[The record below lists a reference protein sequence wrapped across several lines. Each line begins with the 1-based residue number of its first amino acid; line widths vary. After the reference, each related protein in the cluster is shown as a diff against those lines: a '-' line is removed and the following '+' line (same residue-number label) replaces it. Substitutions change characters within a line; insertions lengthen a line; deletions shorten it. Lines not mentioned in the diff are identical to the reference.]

1 MIPFCRRWLL
11 SGAVALAVCP
21 FPVLAAEPSAF
32 EGSPLVLPQAE
43 PSVAGAPVPE
53 ASQPRDPD
61 SDWELEQAA
70 PQPGTAPSPSEPE
83 QQQFW
88 DRLQAKAF
96 DDLCRNI
103 KLPINQDIGL
113 SDFGNLKVGVSRSL
127 ARYPDKRLAL
137 IDRVDLG
144 VSLGYTQ
151 KVLDATAEIPFF
163 VRVEGRAEGKA
174 YVIRPLGAGPS
185 CGELKRLLKVWEF
198 KTVVPV
204 KPERLS
210 AMAVGEV
217 WKLPLVLSGSV
228 SAGVGGPAGPVNVG
242 VSFGYS
248 QPETASVT
256 VYRLSESAVR
266 LRIRI
271 DHAKIW
277 SGGGQVVLNVPFQQ
291 YMGLD
296 DGGSFLEKQ
305 TDRLAWGQ
313 IRRYLEGAFGFSAYR
328 GGGRKALIEFVL
340 DPRQPEHMESLA
352 RFLKGDLDALF
363 LLNRIALATARPF
376 LQEKSKLDD
385 LKRLEEK
392 YSEKLGVEPAYSGAD
407 DYTRKGRRF
416 NVQVPIILGAESTK
430 SWDYDRIVG
439 EEKDVEL
446 QMNQASRHRSG
457 HFLNVP
463 FLGQITKHDTQVTVQ
478 SFAKVDGKGFPDTP
492 TLVFIRQEGFVR
504 HSSRQAREMVDSVN
518 DIMRLAGTRG
528 QGTNERTVLP
538 ADKLFPLPPEPP
550 APPPGDET
558 APAGP
563 PTGPTYRSVV
573 TAFTL
578 AFDQKALT
586 EVLWAPADVVV
597 RAFVNSL
604 SGEEREHMEKALAL
618 GSVRPDGTVDYDYH
632 KLRREIDPFPDQDRE
647 SGRKDP
653 MQTISEL
660 ARQAALLVRDLA
672 EARSGDWGQRC
683 RALVDVVSGKG
694 RSGLVYDAVM
704 KVLVQL
710 AAPADLYGDFSV
722 RTDKREKGETDLNAR
737 YFLNKANADSG
748 LSEAAKLKERFAEP
762 SLLND

>member
-1 MIPFCRRWLL
+1 MVLSVLL
-11 SGAVALAVCP
+11 GARPLPAG
-21 FPVLAAEPSAF
+21 AASVF
-32 EGSPLVLPQAE
+32 EGSPLVLPEAGR
-43 PSVAGAPVPE
+43 SVAGAPVPE
-53 ASQPRDPD
+53 AFQPRDPD
-61 SDWELEQAA
+61 SDWELEAVA
-70 PQPGTAPSPSEPE
+70 PQPGTAPSPSDPE
-83 QQQFW
+83 QQRFW
-88 DRLQAKAF
+88 DRLQSKAF
-96 DDLCRNI
+96 DDICRNI
-103 KLPINQDIGL
+103 KLPVNGDLDL
-113 SDFGNLKVGVSRSL
+113 SEFGSLKVGVSRSL
-127 ARYPDKRLAL
+127 KRYPDKRLAL
-137 IDRVDLG
+137 IDQVKLG

-151 KVLDATAEIPFF
+151 KLLDATAEIPFF
-163 VRVEGRAEGKA
+163 VRVEGRAEGMA
-174 YVIRPLGAGPS
+174 YVIRPLGSGPS
-185 CGELKRLLKVWEF
+185 CGELKRLLKVWDF

-217 WKLPLVLSGSV
+217 WKLPLVLNGAI

-266 LRIRI
+266 MRIRI

-277 SGGGQVVLNVPFQQ
+277 SGGGQVVLNVPFQE
-291 YMGLD
+291 YLGLD
-296 DGGSFLEKQ
+296 DGTSFLDKQ
-305 TDRLAWGQ
+305 TDRLAWRQ
-313 IRRYLEGAFGFSAYR
+313 IRRYMEGALGFSAYR

-340 DPRQPEHMESLA
+340 DPRQPEHMGSLA

-363 LLNRIALATARPF
+363 LLHRIALATARPF
-376 LQEKSKLDD
+376 LQEKGKLDA
-385 LKRLEEK
+385 LEQMEEK
-392 YSEKLGVEPAYSGAD
+392 YSEKLGVAPSYSGAD

-416 NVQVPIILGAESTK
+416 NVKVPIVVGAESTK

-439 EEKDVEL
+439 DEKDVEL

-457 HFLNVP
+457 HFLNLP

-504 HSSRQAREMVDSVN
+504 HSARQAHEMVDSVN

-528 QGTNERTVLP
+528 QGANERTVLP

-550 APPPGDET
+550 PAQWAGDET
-558 APAGP
+558 SPSGP

-604 SGEEREHMEKALAL
+604 SGEDRGHMEKALAM
-618 GSVRPDGTVDYDYH
+618 GTIRSDGTMDYDYD
-632 KLRREIDPFPDQDRE
+632 KLRRQIDPFPDHDR
-647 SGRKDP
+647 GTDP
-653 MQTISEL
+653 MQTVAALS
-660 ARQAALLVRDLA
+660 RQAAELVGDLA
-672 EARSGDWGQRC
+672 EARSGDWGRRC
-683 RALVDVVSGKG
+683 KALVDIVSGRG
-694 RSGLVYDAVM
+694 SSGLVYDSVV

-710 AAPADLYGDFSV
+710 ADPADLYGDFSV
-722 RTDKREKGETDLNAR
+722 RTDKKEKGEKDVNAR
-737 YFLNKANADSG
+737 YFLNKGNADTG

-762 SLLND
+762 SLLSD